1 MKRIMF
7 LVIFMFSLTSVA
19 DVSDHVE
26 LSSSYLIP
34 DKADMTAKEVL
45 SHDFVPVLN
54 QFSISVLEPVV
65 WVKLKITNSSVTQ
78 QSIFL
83 HNNLVFFSKQIN
95 LFTVSNDVVM
105 DESLFQMHGSGSS
118 SQITGST
125 LIKTLEINPEETV
138 TFLIR
143 NQANYAQVFDFEIH
157 DQASSYQALI
167 NKNALANVLVAI
179 LLALAFYNLMLYF
192 FGERKE
198 LLFYSLYLIN
208 ASIGLFYMYGSV
220 YQHLNIYSNTVEW
233 MSVTAI
239 LVPFFLSLFVKFTF
253 DTAEFSGRVD
263 MLLNSVILF
272 SIFNLGVALFIDRDV
287 AMQLVSVTFVFSF
300 CALMYLA
307 YCYYKSEHPLIKIFL
322 VAYTIYIIGMSGTL
336 FSLYGY
342 LPFNQFTYY
351 SSGFCLVV
359 EALMFAYL
367 LRYRI
372 ILLENEIVEREQA
385 EMQLNYMANHDPLTG
400 LPNRR
405 MFMDIASAVISMSK
419 RDNKCFAVLFMD
431 IDGFKKVNDTL
442 GHDAGDELLVKISD
456 IIRSRLR
463 VSDLVARIGGDEFV
477 ILLPDVRDENT
488 ISLILEPLI
497 NRLRQPYIIN
507 DENVSISTSVGVSF
521 FPQHGDDI
529 EALVSQ
535 ADKMMYQVKRSGKN
549 NWAIFC
555 D

>member
-1 MKRIMF
+1 
-7 LVIFMFSLTSVA
+7 
-19 DVSDHVE
+19 
-26 LSSSYLIP
+26 
-34 DKADMTAKEVL
+34 
-45 SHDFVPVLN
+45 
-54 QFSISVLEPVV
+54 
-65 WVKLKITNSSVTQ
+65 
-78 QSIFL
+78 
-83 HNNLVFFSKQIN
+83 
-95 LFTVSNDVVM
+95 
-105 DESLFQMHGSGSS
+105 
-118 SQITGST
+118 
-125 LIKTLEINPEETV
+125 
-138 TFLIR
+138 
-143 NQANYAQVFDFEIH
+143 
-157 DQASSYQALI
+157 
-167 NKNALANVLVAI
+167 
-179 LLALAFYNLMLYF
+179 
-192 FGERKE
+192 
-198 LLFYSLYLIN
+198 
-208 ASIGLFYMYGSV
+208 
-220 YQHLNIYSNTVEW
+220 
-233 MSVTAI
+233 
-239 LVPFFLSLFVKFTF
+239 
-253 DTAEFSGRVD
+253 
-263 MLLNSVILF
+263 
-272 SIFNLGVALFIDRDV
+272 
-287 AMQLVSVTFVFSF
+287 
-300 CALMYLA
+300 
-307 YCYYKSEHPLIKIFL
+307 
-322 VAYTIYIIGMSGTL
+322 
-336 FSLYGY
+336 
-342 LPFNQFTYY
+342 
-351 SSGFCLVV
+351 
-359 EALMFAYL
+359 MFAYL